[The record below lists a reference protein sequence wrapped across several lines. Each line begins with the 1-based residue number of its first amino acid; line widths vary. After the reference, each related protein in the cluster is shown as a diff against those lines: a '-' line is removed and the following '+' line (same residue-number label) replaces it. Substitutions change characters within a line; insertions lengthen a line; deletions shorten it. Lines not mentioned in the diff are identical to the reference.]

1 MQNGE
6 RLSLLYKKHGEWL
19 KAVAFNFTKD
29 QDKADDLLQDVYL
42 HLLEMG
48 NLEKIIYSEK
58 DLNLYYIYKL
68 IRSKFINSAKKQ
80 KKLPQT
86 KLDEDSHEIFEN
98 EEYDVDKDETVEML
112 LKIVSDGL
120 DELHWFDRRL
130 FETYHNEGHSI
141 QSLHEAT
148 RISRN
153 TIWVSLNKTKKYL
166 QQKAKDNDLHY

>member
-19 KAVAFNFTKD
+19 RAVAFNFTKD
-29 QDKADDLLQDVYL
+29 QDKADDLLQDVYV

-98 EEYDVDKDETVEML
+98 EEYNMDKDETVEML
-112 LKIVSDGL
+112 LKIISDGL

-166 QQKAKDNDLHY
+166 QQKAKDNDLYY